1 MAETEV
7 RDRFL
12 REAEVA
18 LITSL
23 SRAQRWRLELR
34 REFPARIRL
43 GGRTVVWSAREIEEW
58 MQSRPRARYV
68 PRGAILGP
76 QHRADEL
83 ARTDVETSRP
93 KTSASKRR
101 NIDEDFAEYT

>member
-1 MAETEV
+1 MTMSETN
-7 RDRFL
+7 DRFM

-18 LITSL
+18 AMTSL

-34 REFPARIRL
+34 GEFPARTRL
-43 GGRTVVWSAREIEEW
+43 GGRTVVWSSREIDEW

-76 QHRADEL
+76 HRL
-83 ARTDVETSRP
+83 AATENNSTL
-93 KTSASKRR
+93 
-101 NIDEDFAEYT
+101 

>member
-1 MAETEV
+1 VLPQQQQETPMSETK
-7 RDRFL
+7 DRFL
-12 REAEVA
+12 REAEVHA
-18 LITSL
+18 MTSL

-34 REFPARIRL
+34 GAFPARIRL

-76 QHRADEL
+76 HPPA
-83 ARTDVETSRP
+83 ETENG
-93 KTSASKRR
+93 SAL
-101 NIDEDFAEYT
+101 